1 MDIGLGDPNSLRPNV
16 VDTARAVELGV
27 RARCT
32 SSRGGCAVASGLD
45 AAVNFEHVQ
54 PGFRIVFG
62 AGSFERLADELEPRR
77 WLIVHGG
84 SQAAAAERLA
94 GRLGADTFGE
104 VRRHVPADLAERARA
119 RFAELGADG
128 LVAIGGGSAIGLAK
142 AIALTA
148 QAPIVAVPTTFAGS
162 EMTAVYGLTAEGR
175 KRTGRDEAVRPG
187 TVVYDPD
194 LVRGLPREVAG
205 PSAMNALAHCV
216 DALWAT
222 GATPVSTLLAEGG
235 ARALREG
242 LDAEDH
248 ERLLYGAALAGW
260 TFGVVGG
267 ALHHRICH
275 LLGGAFDL
283 PHAETHS
290 AVLSHVAAL
299 NAPAV
304 PEAAARLAA
313 ALGAGELAAG
323 VFDLARRSGAPT
335 GLRELGLSRDDLD
348 GLAATVAEQ
357 AVGNPVPLDERAARD
372 LLRRAWD

>member
-1 MDIGLGDPNSLRPNV
+1 MD
-16 VDTARAVELGV
+16 
-27 RARCT
+27 
-32 SSRGGCAVASGLD
+32 
-45 AAVNFEHVQ
+45 FEHVQ

-62 AGSFERLADELEPRR
+62 AGSLERLAGELEPRR
-77 WLIVHGG
+77 WLVVHGG

-94 GRLGADTFGE
+94 EALGADTFGE
-104 VRRHVPADLAERARA
+104 VRRHVPAALAERARA

-128 LVAIGGGSAIGLAK
+128 LIAIGGGSAIGLAK
-142 AIALTA
+142 AIALTTH
-148 QAPIVAVPTTFAGS
+148 APIVAVPTTYAGS
-162 EMTAVYGLTAEGR
+162 EMTSVYGLTAEGR
-175 KRTGRDEAVRPG
+175 KRTGRDEAVRPR
-187 TVVYDPD
+187 TVVYDPE
-194 LVRGLPREVAG
+194 LVRALPPEVAG

-216 DALWAT
+216 DALWAE

-242 LDAEDH
+242 LDTSDP

-304 PEAAARLAA
+304 PEASARLAA
-313 ALGAGELAAG
+313 ALGADELAGG
-323 VFDLARRSGAPT
+323 VYDLARRVGAPT
-335 GLRELGLSRDDLD
+335 GLRELGLAEERLD
-348 GLAATVAEQ
+348 EVAPEVAAA
-357 AVGNPVPLDERAARD
+357 GNPVPLDERAARE
-372 LLRRAWD
+372 LLQRAWAGDRP

>member
-1 MDIGLGDPNSLRPNV
+1 MR
-16 VDTARAVELGV
+16 
-27 RARCT
+27 
-32 SSRGGCAVASGLD
+32 
-45 AAVNFEHVQ
+45 FEHVQ

-62 AGSFERLADELEPRR
+62 AGSFERLAKELEPRR
-77 WLIVHGG
+77 WLVVHGA

-94 GRLGADTFGE
+94 AELGADTFGE
-104 VRRHVPADLAERARA
+104 VRRHVPAELAERARA
-119 RFAELGADG
+119 RFAELRADG
-128 LVAIGGGSAIGLAK
+128 LIAIGGGSAIGLAK
-142 AIALTA
+142 AIALTTH
-148 QAPIVAVPTTFAGS
+148 APIVAVPTTYAGS
-162 EMTAVYGLTAEGR
+162 EMTNVYGLTAEGR
-175 KRTGRDEAVRPG
+175 KRTGRDEAVRPR

-194 LVRGLPREVAG
+194 LVRGLPPEVAG

-216 DALWAT
+216 DALWAE

-235 ARALREG
+235 TRALREG
-242 LDAEDH
+242 LDAGDH

-304 PEAAARLAA
+304 PEASARLAA
-313 ALGAGELAAG
+313 ALGAD
-323 VFDLARRSGAPT
+323 DLAGGVYDLERRVGAPT
-335 GLRELGLSRDDLD
+335 GLRELGLAEERLD
-348 GLAATVAEQ
+348 EVVPEVAAA
-357 AVGNPVPLDERAARD
+357 GNPVPLDERAARE
-372 LLRRAWD
+372 LLKRAWAGERP

>member
-1 MDIGLGDPNSLRPNV
+1 
-16 VDTARAVELGV
+16 
-27 RARCT
+27 
-32 SSRGGCAVASGLD
+32 
-45 AAVNFEHVQ
+45 VNFEHVQ

-62 AGSFERLADELEPRR
+62 AGRFDRLADELEPRR
-77 WLIVHGG
+77 WLVVHGA

-94 GRLGADTFGE
+94 AELGADTFGE
-104 VRRHVPADLAERARA
+104 VRRHVPAELAERARA
-119 RFAELGADG
+119 RFTELGADG
-128 LVAIGGGSAIGLAK
+128 LIAIGGGSAIGLAK
-142 AIALTA
+142 AIALTTH
-148 QAPIVAVPTTFAGS
+148 APIVAVPTTYAGS
-162 EMTAVYGLTAEGR
+162 EMTNVYGLTAEGR
-175 KRTGRDEAVRPG
+175 KRTGRDEAVRPR

-194 LVRGLPREVAG
+194 LVRGLPPEVAG

-216 DALWAT
+216 DALWAE

-242 LDAEDH
+242 LDSGDH

-304 PEAAARLAA
+304 PEASARLAA
-313 ALGAGELAAG
+313 ALGAD
-323 VFDLARRSGAPT
+323 DLAGGVYDLERRVGAPT
-335 GLRELGLSRDDLD
+335 GLRELGLAEERLD
-348 GLAATVAEQ
+348 EVVSEVAAA
-357 AVGNPVPLDERAARD
+357 GNPVPLDERAARE
-372 LLRRAWD
+372 LLKRAWAGERP

>member
-1 MDIGLGDPNSLRPNV
+1 
-16 VDTARAVELGV
+16 
-27 RARCT
+27 
-32 SSRGGCAVASGLD
+32 
-45 AAVNFEHVQ
+45 VNFEHVQ

-62 AGSFERLADELEPRR
+62 AGSFERLAEELEPRR

-94 GRLGADTFGE
+94 GRLGERCAGAFGE
-104 VRRHVPADLAERARA
+104 VRRHVPAELAERARA
-119 RFAELGADG
+119 RFAALGADG

-148 QAPIVAVPTTFAGS
+148 RAPIVAVPTTFAGS

-175 KRTGRDEAVRPG
+175 KRTGRDEAVRPR
-187 TVVYDPD
+187 TVVYDPE
-194 LVRGLPREVAG
+194 LSRGLPREVAG

-242 LDAEDH
+242 LDAGDH

-290 AVLSHVAAL
+290 AVLSHVTAL
-299 NAPAV
+299 NAPAA

-313 ALGAGELAAG
+313 ALGAGDLAGG

-335 GLRELGLSRDDLD
+335 GLRELGLDAAEIDSVVPDVVE
-348 GLAATVAEQ
+348 LAA
-357 AVGNPVPLDERAARD
+357 GNPVPLDERAARD
-372 LLRRAWD
+372 LLRRAWAGERP

>member
-1 MDIGLGDPNSLRPNV
+1 
-16 VDTARAVELGV
+16 
-27 RARCT
+27 
-32 SSRGGCAVASGLD
+32 
-45 AAVNFEHVQ
+45 VNFEHVQ

-62 AGSFERLADELEPRR
+62 AGSFERLADEVQPRR
-77 WLIVHGG
+77 WLVVHSD

-94 GRLGADTFGE
+94 SRLAAARLGE
-104 VRRHVPADLAERARA
+104 VRRHVPAELAEKARQ

-128 LVAIGGGSAIGLAK
+128 LIAIGGGSAIGLAK

-148 QAPIVAVPTTFAGS
+148 HAPIVAVPTTYAGS

-175 KRTGRDEAVRPG
+175 KRTGRDEAVRPR

-194 LVRGLPREVAG
+194 LSRGLPPEVAA

-216 DALWAT
+216 DALWAD

-242 LDAEDH
+242 LDGDDH
-248 ERLLYGAALAGW
+248 ERRLYGAALAGW

-304 PEAAARLAA
+304 PESARLAA
-313 ALGAGELAAG
+313 ALGAD
-323 VFDLARRSGAPT
+323 DLARGVYDLAHRSGAPT
-335 GLRELGLSRDDLD
+335 GLRELGLKESDLD
-348 GLAATVAEQ
+348 AVAGEVAAA
-357 AVGNPVPLDERAARD
+357 GNPVPLDERAARE
-372 LLRRAWD
+372 LLQRAWAGERP